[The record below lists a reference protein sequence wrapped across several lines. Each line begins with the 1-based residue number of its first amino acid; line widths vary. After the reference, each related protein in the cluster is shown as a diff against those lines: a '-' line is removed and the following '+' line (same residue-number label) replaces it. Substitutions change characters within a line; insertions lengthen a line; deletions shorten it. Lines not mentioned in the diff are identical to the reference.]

1 MHGPPPCMPT
11 RTVLHCTC
19 FVLRSTGIPDRT
31 RPPRRRHTVQPR
43 AECRQSTHPSNHGL
57 AIQPVPRVRGSPL
70 ARLLPA
76 CHWPSWSMGRE
87 YHGSTTPYPPARQP
101 GAVVYNATQW
111 TTSRLPLWPGQHVV
125 LSNRFRLQNFVFF
138 YYYRHNGIRD
148 VSRVKD
154 GASAYGIVFVK
165 FIPWLEGFWI
175 DNWHLHKS
183 RHPFIPLPCRIYF
196 FDHVLLQVSL
206 QRCLFPFSSL

>member
-1 MHGPPPCMPT
+1 MDR
-11 RTVLHCTC
+11 RTALRHACQLVLHCTC

-31 RPPRRRHTVQPR
+31 RPDAVPLVQPR
-43 AECRQSTHPSNHGL
+43 ADRARAAAAGWHGL

-87 YHGSTTPYPPARQP
+87 YHGSTAPHPPARQP

-125 LSNRFRLQNFVFF
+125 LSNRFSLQNFVFF
-138 YYYRHNGIRD
+138 YYYRYNGIRD
-148 VSRVKD
+148 VSRVKVLTLKD
-154 GASAYGIVFVK
+154 GASAYGIEV
-165 FIPWLEGFWI
+165 
-175 DNWHLHKS
+175 
-183 RHPFIPLPCRIYF
+183 RISSI
-196 FDHVLLQVSL
+196 L
-206 QRCLFPFSSL
+206 SSLNKLRGRLMVAVAHFKFLNHPSVCNLYMPCVLAV